1 MSKIKPLASKT
12 YAGGGKVLSVI
23 LAGTLALGMT
33 PAAALSQAAL
43 DATPAY
49 ATETADAQSLTTWD
63 GFNAS
68 DADTIELTAVP
79 ATSFTYDG
87 ESHVLATTDFTVR
100 LVVTGGA
107 AAGTYTLANGAAEGV
122 EALYEVTS
130 VADSDSSLVSEKS
143 VENGGDYTV
152 EITATTGAPK
162 VDGNGE
168 YDEGSG
174 SEPSCDA
181 TLTVAPYLLGTSPV
195 TPANA
200 VVGVT
205 TGEKLVETTL
215 ATAGTTSFGV
225 DIKDLLEVAYTG
237 STGDQTKPAYN
248 VAGEVDVTVEVKD
261 QDENKSNYAFAEGA
275 TPENYVQTLNKKA
288 QAEVKG
294 TYNLVFGTA
303 NPDIVA
309 DPAVSKTKNFPISPF
324 PDIAVTTMFPGNQP
338 GDPDVEKA
346 IPADA
351 YEDGVVWRKSG
362 VVADPVFPG
371 VYTGSAQIGG
381 ANGKQANNT
390 ISLKIVGQLGDVT
403 DDNKEQISATVG
415 GQPVSG
421 TVKIAGAATKEAIE
435 QQILGALKVELSDG
449 ESKPTTMVV
458 PQECLKVSVP
468 GTATSGTAVVMATEA
483 AGGLYE
489 GSFNIAYEFGQAF
502 PKAELTFD
510 GGELPYFGTEGYDFD
525 KLVKFVDD
533 EGETI
538 SDRAPQK
545 DTDYEVKITRK
556 DAEGEFV
563 EVEGV
568 EDVGEYNI
576 AITPKGTT
584 YFGAV
589 QNIGVT
595 ITPVEVT
602 TANSTATWDGLT
614 GASTNYTTVFTGSEV
629 APLPTYTVKLVNPF
643 DEDADPEFFTV
654 NVVKKTDAT
663 PADATVVTYQNNK
676 NVGDATATVEFN
688 GNFTGELST
697 NFEITQANIA
707 NASVSAQSQLYVE
720 GADVTV
726 EKPIVTYG
734 EATLVEGE
742 DYTVD
747 PKSIKKDSDDG
758 PGVATYSFTV
768 EGIGNYA
775 GTKTGTFKVTNKDIA
790 ELWAITADDGPHF
803 YNMGEEVLA
812 PLTIKDASAAAEVHA
827 LYENVTANDPDG
839 AFIVEYANDTQ
850 AGTATVTVT
859 GTGDYAGSQTLTYD
873 IQALELTDA
882 SNADGSVK
890 LGGAD
895 DLVYTGKQQVP
906 RVLTE
911 SELTPVNEGYE
922 DGPISYMDFWDE
934 MTAAPES
941 DDSGINAGTSYL
953 VLTPTTDNFTGSVK
967 VPYEIAPAELT
978 SENVSFAESIAP
990 GASASD
996 AVKVTFGDAI
1006 LVAGTDYTVEAAGEL
1021 PGTVEA
1027 TVTGKG
1033 NFSGTVEKVTAK
1045 VLYDL
1050 SKADVS
1056 VEPAVYSGEA
1066 QEPKVEVSYEAGGE
1080 KVVVDP
1086 GAYGVTVEGEA
1097 TDAGSYRVTVAGN
1110 EDAGWTGEK
1119 QADFVINPAT
1129 VSAKPQVSYDAAGL
1143 PVVTVPGL
1151 TASDF
1156 DYKAD
1161 PATKTITVTYKGNYT
1176 GTATVDYK
1184 PAPAPTPVPA
1194 KDGWVGSGDD
1204 WAYYE
1209 NGQAVKGQW
1218 KWIDNAWYH
1227 FEKSGQ
1233 MTNTQ
1238 WFQDADGTWYLLN
1251 QSHKGSYGAM
1261 LTGWQKVGGEWYYM
1275 NKSGA
1280 MLSGWL
1286 KDGGEWYYLNAKHD
1300 GSFGRMLTGWA
1311 KVGGD
1316 WYYLDASGAMLTG
1329 WQLVGGKWYY
1339 LEASGAMAAS
1349 EWVGPYWVN
1358 ASGVWTATR

>member
-12 YAGGGKVLSVI
+12 YGGGGKVLSVI

-43 DATPAY
+43 DVTPAY
-49 ATETADAQSLTTWD
+49 AGETVAAQSLTTWD

-68 DADTIELTAVP
+68 GASEIRLTAVP

-87 ESHVLATTDFTVR
+87 ESHVLSTTDFAVQ
-100 LVVTGGA
+100 LVVVGGD

-130 VADSDSSLVSEKS
+130 VTGPDSSPILEKS
-143 VENGGDYTV
+143 VENGGIYTV
-152 EITATTGAPK
+152 KITATDGAPK
-162 VDGNGE
+162 VNVGTGA
-168 YDEGSG
+168 YDAQGVN
-174 SEPSCDA
+174 PSVD
-181 TLTVAPYLLGTSPV
+181 TPLTVAPYLLGTSPV

-205 TGEKLVETTL
+205 TGKKLVEATL
-215 ATAGTTSFGV
+215 ATAGKTSFGA
-225 DIKDLLEVAYTG
+225 DIKGLLDVKYLE
-237 STGDQTKPAYN
+237 STTNQDEPAYN
-248 VAGEVDVTVEVKD
+248 EAGEVGVTVKV
-261 QDENKSNYAFAEGA
+261 QDEDKSNYAFAEDA
-275 TPENYVQTLNKKA
+275 TPGSYVQTLNKKA

-303 NPDIVA
+303 DQGIVA
-309 DPAVSKTKNFPISPF
+309 NPVFSKTGNFPVSSL
-324 PDIAVTTMFPGNQP
+324 PDMAVTTMFPGDNP

-346 IPADA
+346 IPAAA
-351 YEDGVVWRKSG
+351 YENGVVWKKND
-362 VVADPVFPG
+362 VAADPVFPG

-403 DDNKEQISATVG
+403 NDAKTQISATVG
-415 GQPVSG
+415 GQSVSD

-435 QQILGALKVELSDG
+435 QQILDALEVTLSDG
-449 ESKPTTMVV
+449 KSEPTKMVV
-458 PQECLKVSVP
+458 PQEYLKVSVS
-468 GTATSGTAVVMATEA
+468 GTATSGTAVVTATEA
-483 AGGLYE
+483 AAGLYE

-502 PKAELTFD
+502 PKAEPTFE
-510 GGELPYFGTEGYDFD
+510 GGELPYFGTTGYNFET
-525 KLVKFVDD
+525 LVKFVDD
-533 EGETI
+533 KGEAFT
-538 SDRAPQK
+538 SSSF
-545 DTDYEVKITRK
+545 TESDYEVKITRK
-556 DAEGEFV
+556 GADGKFVDADSIK
-563 EVEGV
+563 
-568 EDVGEYNI
+568 DVGEYNI
-576 AITPKGTT
+576 AVTPKGTT

-595 ITPVEVT
+595 ITPVKVT

-629 APLPTYTVKLVNPF
+629 TPLPTYTVNLVDPF
-643 DEDADPEFFTV
+643 NEDADPEPFKV
-654 NVVKKTDAT
+654 DVVKKADDT
-663 PADATVVTYQNNK
+663 PADATVVTYQNNR
-676 NVGDATATVEFN
+676 NAGDATATVEFN

-747 PKSIKKDSDDG
+747 PKSITKQAESD
-758 PGVATYSFTV
+758 GVATYSFAV
-768 EGIGNYA
+768 EGMGNYT

-790 ELWAITADDGPHF
+790 KLWAITVDDGPHF
-803 YNMGEEVLA
+803 YAMGDKVPA
-812 PLTIKDASAAAEVHA
+812 SLTIKAADAAGESDPA
-827 LYENVTANDPDG
+827 LYKDVTASDPDG

-873 IQALELTDA
+873 IQALELSDA
-882 SNADGSVK
+882 SNVDGSVK

-895 DLVYTGKQQVP
+895 NLVYTGKQQVP
-906 RVLTE
+906 RVLTD

-922 DGPISYMDFWDE
+922 GNAISYMDFWNE

-941 DDSGINAGTSYL
+941 DESGINAGTSYL
-953 VLTPTTDNFTGSVK
+953 VLTPTTGNFVGSVK

-978 SENVSFAESIAP
+978 ADNVSVEGSVAP
-990 GASASD
+990 GAPASD

-1006 LVAGTDYTVEAAGEL
+1006 LAADVDYTVDPEGEL
-1021 PGTVEA
+1021 PGKA
-1027 TVTGKG
+1027 TVTVSGKG
-1033 NFSGTVEKVTAK
+1033 NFAGTVVKEDVE

-1050 SKADVS
+1050 QKASVT
-1056 VEPAVYSGEA
+1056 VEPAVYNGEA
-1066 QEPKVEVSYEAGGE
+1066 QDPKVEVSYTAGGE
-1080 KVVVDP
+1080 KVVVPADAYTVTGADGATNA
-1086 GAYGVTVEGEA
+1086 GAYKVTVTGKE
-1097 TDAGSYRVTVAGN
+1097 N
-1110 EDAGWTGEK
+1110 EGWTK
-1119 QADFVINPAT
+1119 SVDKDFVIDPVAGPKT
-1129 VSAKPQVSYDAAGL
+1129 AEVTYTAAGAYK
-1143 PVVTVPGL
+1143 VTVPGL
-1151 TASDF
+1151 VEGVDF
-1156 DYKAD
+1156 
-1161 PATKTITVTYKGNYT
+1161 TVTPNPAQKKLVITYTGNYT
-1176 GTATVDYK
+1176 GTATVSYD
-1184 PAPAPTPVPA
+1184 PAPAPAPAPA

-1209 NGQAVKGQW
+1209 GGKQVKNQW
-1218 KWIDNAWYH
+1218 KFIDNAWYH
-1227 FEKSGQ
+1227 FEANGQ

-1238 WFQDADGTWYLLN
+1238 WFQDADGEWYLFD

-1261 LTGWQKVGGEWYYM
+1261 LTGWQFVDGGWYYL

-1280 MLSGWL
+1280 MQSGWM
-1286 KDGGEWYYLNAKHD
+1286 KDTDGTWYLLNSKHD
-1300 GSFGRMLTGWA
+1300 GTFG
-1311 KVGGD
+1311 K
-1316 WYYLDASGAMLTG
+1316 MLTG

-1339 LEASGAMAAS
+1339 LDKSGAMAEN